1 MAEEE
6 NNKWNTDPLTE
17 IQIAQIGE
25 LMKINPEVNPEAD
38 QLFVESVVRLGT
50 GRPDKLAEFVRGKKE
65 GKYKGTPV
73 RLTEDELRIK
83 CVEVLPEEIV

>member
-1 MAEEE
+1 MAEED
-6 NNKWNTDPLTE
+6 NRWNTDPLTE

-25 LMKINPEVNPEAD
+25 LMKINPEAD

-50 GRPDKLAEFVRGKKE
+50 GRPEKLAEFVRGKKE
-65 GKYKGTPV
+65 GKYKGKPV

>member
-1 MAEEE
+1 MAEED
-6 NNKWNTDPLTE
+6 NRWNTDPLTE

-25 LMKINPEVNPEAD
+25 LMKINPEAD

-50 GRPDKLAEFVRGKKE
+50 GRPEKLAEIVRGKKE

-73 RLTEDELRIK
+73 RLTEDELCIK